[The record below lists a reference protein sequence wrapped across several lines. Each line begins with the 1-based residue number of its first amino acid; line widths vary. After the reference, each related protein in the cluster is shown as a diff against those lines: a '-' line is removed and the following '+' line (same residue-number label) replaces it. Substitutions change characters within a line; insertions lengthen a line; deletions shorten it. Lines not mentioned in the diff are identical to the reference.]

1 MAKKILGYTIEI
13 GGETTKLDKALSKV
27 ESSSKGITKELSE
40 VNKALRFDP
49 KNTTLLTQKQA
60 LLSKEIGNTKERLD
74 VLKEAAKQANE
85 QLERGEITQEQFR
98 ATQREVETTESRLK
112 YLQTQADKTEQALS
126 GWTTAQENLQ
136 SLGDKTE
143 KVGQKL
149 SLVSAGIGAA
159 AGAAVKVT
167 SDFDS
172 SMSQV
177 AAISGASADE
187 MENLRAKAREMG
199 AQTKFSA
206 SEAGDAMSYMAMA
219 GWKADDMIDG
229 IGGTMN
235 LAAASGEDLA
245 TTSDILTDGLTA
257 FGMSADEAGR
267 MADVMAAA
275 SSNANTNVSM
285 LGESFKYVAPVAG
298 SMGYN
303 VEDVSLALGL
313 MANSGVKASAAG
325 TALRTLLTNLA
336 KPTDAMAVAMDD
348 LGISLTDGEGNMKSL
363 QEIMGDMRGSFANL
377 TEDQKASYAATIAGK
392 EGMSGLLAIVNA
404 SEDDYN
410 KLAGAIE
417 NSNGAAEKMATIMQ
431 DNLEGQW
438 TILKSELEELGISVG
453 EILMPSIRG
462 TVEQIQKFVDWL
474 NSLSP
479 AGKKAAVGIGAAVA
493 AIGPLLIAVG
503 KMEKGASALI
513 KTGQKVKD
521 KLNSLKS
528 PLQSLTGSTGSAAT
542 KTGLLTGNMGL
553 LAGGLA
559 GVAAACIAAGAA
571 TDAYVKNLEAE
582 KIASDASYAGYK
594 DMTKA
599 AQDYKAAVD
608 EHTEAGDKQIQT
620 FESSQAYA
628 DRLTDSLSDLIEK
641 EELSAAEKLE
651 MKDAVDRLNEVYPD
665 LGWSFDE
672 NTGQIQTNTGE
683 IINNTEELKA
693 NLEQAKTNARE
704 KAYLDAIQ
712 EYTTAL
718 TNSQLAYADAAD
730 ATEYYRGKLDETE
743 EKMEELRAAGQT
755 TSDEYKQ
762 LAQDQK
768 LYSDSWQESSRT
780 LEGLHQSMGDS
791 FENLLIAKNKM
802 ETGGLDTI
810 GESMIKSLDEAI
822 KKASDA
828 GFSIPDNLIAGIKN
842 GETDV
847 REAAGLISALMNFQE
862 GVDNAGKFGGQ
873 IPAELAYQMLANTA
887 DPEEAA
893 KKLNEL
899 IDFADAM
906 EATRKAG
913 EEIPAELAALLEAGN
928 VPIEEKMQ
936 ALKQW
941 VLDGSQETKGS
952 VTQNASDTMENV
964 ETAISDSDADT
975 RADSKAKAIYEGLT
989 RYDPADPTARTMGGL
1004 SAAIRDSDADSQ
1016 ADSKGTAIYNGLDFS
1031 GASNMASDTVGS
1043 INGSLDN
1050 LTTYKEINI
1059 ALRSS
1064 WAGAPGNFHAEGG
1077 IFRKATL
1084 IPSLK
1089 GRSHVVGEGGQAEA
1103 ILPLTDFYN
1112 SLDSAVA
1119 SAMQQSRIEVQSSG
1133 LNPEEVRQMLG
1144 KLTEISAK
1152 LEALGERPLII
1163 SASQASKAMAP
1174 SMNKELHRLGVKR

>member
-27 ESSSKGITKELSE
+27 ESSSKGITKELNE

-49 KNTTLLTQKQA
+49 KNTTLLTQKQE

-159 AGAAVKVT
+159 AGVAVKVT

-187 MENLRAKAREMG
+187 MEKLRAKAREMG

-219 GWKADDMIDG
+219 GWKADDMIGG

-257 FGMSADEAGR
+257 FGMSAEDAGR

-298 SMGYN
+298 SMGYS

-325 TALRTLLTNLA
+325 TALRTLMTNMA

-438 TILKSELEELGISVG
+438 TILKSQLEELGISVG

-718 TNSQLAYADAAD
+718 TNSQLAYTDAAD
-730 ATEYYRGKLDETE
+730 ATEYYRGKMDETE

-802 ETGGLDTI
+802 ETGGLDAI

-862 GVDNAGKFGGQ
+862 GVDNAGRFGGQ

-906 EATRKAG
+906 ESTRKAG
-913 EEIPAELAALLEAGN
+913 EEIPADLAALLEAGN

-941 VLDGSQETKGS
+941 VLNGSQETNDS

-989 RYDPADPTARTMGGL
+989 RYDPADPTARTMGSL

-1064 WAGAPGNFHAEGG
+1064 WAGAPGYFHAEGG

-1089 GRSHVVGEGGQAEA
+1089 GHSHVVGEGGQAEA

>member
-27 ESSSKGITKELSE
+27 ESSSKGITKELNE

-49 KNTTLLTQKQA
+49 KNTTLLTQKQE

-325 TALRTLLTNLA
+325 TALRTLMTNLA

-438 TILKSELEELGISVG
+438 TILKSQLEELGISVG

-513 KTGQKVKD
+513 KTGQKVKEQ
-521 KLNSLKS
+521 LNSLKS

-791 FENLLIAKNKM
+791 FESLLIAKNKM

-913 EEIPAELAALLEAGN
+913 EDIPAELATLLEAGN

-941 VLDGSQETKGS
+941 VLNGSQETNDS

-1064 WAGAPGNFHAEGG
+1064 WAGAPEYFHAEGG

>member
-27 ESSSKGITKELSE
+27 ESSSKGITKELNE

-49 KNTTLLTQKQA
+49 KNTTLLTQKQE

-187 MENLRAKAREMG
+187 MESLRAKAREMG

-325 TALRTLLTNLA
+325 TALRTLMTNLA

-438 TILKSELEELGISVG
+438 TILKSQLEELGISVG

-479 AGKKAAVGIGAAVA
+479 AGKKAAVGIGLVTA
-493 AIGPLLIAVG
+493 AIGPSLVAIG

-730 ATEYYRGKLDETE
+730 ATEYYRGKMDETE

-802 ETGGLDTI
+802 ETGGLDNI

-862 GVDNAGKFGGQ
+862 GVDNAGRFGGQ

-913 EEIPAELAALLEAGN
+913 EEIPADLAALLEAGN

-941 VLDGSQETKGS
+941 VLNGSQETNDS

-1064 WAGAPGNFHAEGG
+1064 WAGAPGYFHAEGG

-1089 GRSHVVGEGGQAEA
+1089 GHSHVVGEGGQAEA

>member
-27 ESSSKGITKELSE
+27 ESSSKGITKELNE

-49 KNTTLLTQKQA
+49 KNTTLLTQKQE

-187 MENLRAKAREMG
+187 MESLRAKAREMG

-267 MADVMAAA
+267 MADIMAAA

-325 TALRTLLTNLA
+325 TALRTLMTNLA

-438 TILKSELEELGISVG
+438 TILKSQLEELGISVG

-893 KKLNEL
+893 KKLNGL

-913 EEIPAELAALLEAGN
+913 EDIPAELATLLEAGN

-941 VLDGSQETKGS
+941 VLNGSQETNDS

-989 RYDPADPTARTMGGL
+989 RYDPADPTARTMGRL
-1004 SAAIRDSDADSQ
+1004 SVAIRDSDADSQ

-1089 GRSHVVGEGGQAEA
+1089 GHSHVVGEGGQAEA

>member
-27 ESSSKGITKELSE
+27 EASSKGLSKELNE

-49 KNTTLLTQKQA
+49 KNTTLLTQKQE

-74 VLKEAAKQANE
+74 VLKEAAKQAAD

-112 YLQTQADKTEQALS
+112 YLQTQANNTERSLS
-126 GWTTAQENLQ
+126 NWTAVQENLQ

-167 SDFDS
+167 ANFDS

-187 MENLRAKAREMG
+187 MEKLRAKAREMG
-199 AQTKFSA
+199 KQTKFSA

-229 IGGTMN
+229 IEGTMN

-257 FGMSADEAGR
+257 FGMTADEAGR

-275 SSNANTNVSM
+275 SSNASTNVSM

-298 SMGYN
+298 SMGYS

-325 TALRTLLTNLA
+325 TALRTLMTNLA
-336 KPTDAMAVAMDD
+336 KPTDAMAAAMDD

-377 TEDQKASYAATIAGK
+377 TKDQKASYAATIAGK

-410 KLAGAIE
+410 KLATAIE
-417 NSNGAAEKMATIMQ
+417 NSSGAAEEMATIMQ
-431 DNLEGQW
+431 DNLEDQW
-438 TILKSELEELGISVG
+438 TILKSQLEELGISIG
-453 EILMPSIRG
+453 EILMPAVRG
-462 TVEQIQKFVDWL
+462 TVENIQKFVDWL
-474 NSLSP
+474 NNLSP
-479 AGKKAAVGIGAAVA
+479 AGKKAAVGIGLVTA
-493 AIGPLLIAVG
+493 AIGPSLIAIG

-542 KTGLLTGNMGL
+542 KAGLLTGNMGL

-628 DRLTDSLSDLIEK
+628 DRLADSLSDLIEK
-641 EELSAAEKLE
+641 EELSTTEKLE
-651 MKDAVDRLNEVYPD
+651 MKDAVDRLNEIYPD

-672 NTGQIQTNTGE
+672 NSGQISNNTGE

-780 LEGLHQSMGDS
+780 LEGLHQSMGQS
-791 FENLLIAKNKM
+791 FEQLLIAKNRM

-810 GESMIKSLDEAI
+810 GESMTKSLDEVI

-828 GFSIPDNLIAGIKN
+828 GFTIPENLISGIKN
-842 GETDV
+842 GEVGV
-847 REAAGLISALMNFQE
+847 REAAGFISSLMNFQE
-862 GVDNAGKFGGQ
+862 GVDSAGKFGGQ
-873 IPAELAYQMLANTA
+873 IPAELAYSMLANVS
-887 DPEEAA
+887 DPDQAA

-913 EEIPAELAALLEAGN
+913 EEIPADLAALLEAGN
-928 VPIEEKMQ
+928 VPIEEKIN

-941 VLDGSQETKGS
+941 VYGTSSETKNA
-952 VTQNASDTMENV
+952 VTQDASDTMNGV
-964 ETAISDSDADT
+964 ESAIDGSDADT
-975 RADSKAKAIYEGLT
+975 KADNKGRSIFGGLT
-989 RYDPADPTARTMGGL
+989 KYDPVNPTASTMIRL
-1004 SAAIRDSDADSQ
+1004 SDMISGSDADTQ
-1016 ADSKGTAIYNGLDFS
+1016 AERKGQSIYNGLDFS
-1031 GASNMASDTVGS
+1031 GASSMASNTVWS

-1064 WAGAPGNFHAEGG
+1064 WAGAPENFHAEGG

-1089 GRSHVVGEGGQAEA
+1089 GQTHVVGEGGQAEA

-1112 SLDSAVA
+1112 SLDTAVA
-1119 SAMQQSRIEVQSSG
+1119 SAMSRSQIEVQSG
-1133 LNPEEVRQMLG
+1133 GMDPEEVRQMLS

-1152 LEALGERPLII
+1152 LEALGERPLVI